1 MPPRNM
7 MNINGMSQTEMLMKH
22 FEEHE
27 SISSGE
33 AQMVYRIRSLPRR
46 IMDLKNKGYEFRHDW
61 NRDAT
66 GQRYIRY
73 VLTLRPTQE

>member
-46 IMDLKNKGYEFRHDW
+46 IMDLKNKGSEFRHDW

>member
-66 GQRYIRY
+66 GQPYIRY